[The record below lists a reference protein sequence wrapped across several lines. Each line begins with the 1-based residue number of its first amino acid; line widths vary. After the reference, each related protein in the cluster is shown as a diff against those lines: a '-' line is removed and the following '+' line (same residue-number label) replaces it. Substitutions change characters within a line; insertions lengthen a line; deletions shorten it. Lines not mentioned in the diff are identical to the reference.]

1 MTSNPT
7 PGLGDDLRALRR
19 SRDDRVVAGV
29 LGGVARRLGIDP
41 ILLRI
46 LTVVLAVFGG
56 VGIVFYAL
64 GWLLIPDA
72 DDDSSIAEQ
81 SLGRHG
87 RSPQLP
93 TVALA
98 VALVI
103 AILIATGGTFN
114 SGTGTLLLVLTIVG
128 AVLLL
133 RRRDEEGTPPPPG
146 EPAAYPSDPVHS
158 AYYPPSAAE
167 PSPDLVAGPP
177 STPAAEPAAYPA
189 ATSSTGWPEGPD
201 WEPPSPYAADSYAPA
216 SPPAPQPRP
225 RSLLGPLTVSAIVVA
240 LGILAINDATWAS
253 IPVSAYIATALAI
266 VGAGLL
272 IGSWVGRSRGL
283 IALGL
288 LLTLTLPPA
297 VFVADELNLTADHST
312 VTVARMDQ
320 VPDGPQSHGSG
331 QVTYDLS
338 SLELTDEDEIVL
350 EIDQSLGQ
358 LRIIVPPEA
367 DVTLSASLGMGQIEA
382 FDGMSAGI
390 RPTRSVID
398 LGPDGAGG
406 GSVTLDLDVAMGQ
419 IEVTR

>member
-1 MTSNPT
+1 M
-7 PGLGDDLRALRR
+7 
-19 SRDDRVVAGV
+19 
-29 LGGVARRLGIDP
+29 
-41 ILLRI
+41 
-46 LTVVLAVFGG
+46 
-56 VGIVFYAL
+56 
-64 GWLLIPDA
+64 
-72 DDDSSIAEQ
+72 
-81 SLGRHG
+81 
-87 RSPQLP
+87 
-93 TVALA
+93 
-98 VALVI
+98 
-103 AILIATGGTFN
+103 
-114 SGTGTLLLVLTIVG
+114 
-128 AVLLL
+128 
-133 RRRDEEGTPPPPG
+133 
-146 EPAAYPSDPVHS
+146 
-158 AYYPPSAAE
+158 
-167 PSPDLVAGPP
+167 
-177 STPAAEPAAYPA
+177 
-189 ATSSTGWPEGPD
+189 
-201 WEPPSPYAADSYAPA
+201 
-216 SPPAPQPRP
+216 
-225 RSLLGPLTVSAIVVA
+225 SAIVVA

-288 LLTLTLPPA
+288 LLTLILPPA